1 MNKAAK
7 CYLREVKGLL
17 PCSRR
22 EKRRYLAELEVDV
35 VSYLQGCPDA
45 SVEDL
50 CHHFGEPKAVAKEFM
65 AQLSPEQLSRKM
77 SVKRKI
83 VIGVISITAILALF
97 VGIMSAIVSQKRI
110 SYYEGYY
117 VDIIDV
123 ISSTDAPN
131 QEPIEVH

>member
-35 VSYLQGCPDA
+35 VSYLQGCPAA

-77 SVKRKI
+77 SVKRMI
-83 VIGVISITAILALF
+83 AIGVISIVSILVIVFGVLAYYYADSIDRF
-97 VGIMSAIVSQKRI
+97 VN
-110 SYYEGYY
+110 GYY
-117 VDIIDV
+117 VDTIDV
-123 ISSTDAPN
+123 IPSTDDPN

>member
-1 MNKAAK
+1 MNDQAK
-7 CYLREVKGLL
+7 RYLREVKGLL

-22 EKRRYLAELEVDV
+22 EKRRYIAELEVDV

-50 CHHFGEPKAVAKEFM
+50 CHHFGEPEAVAKEFM

-83 VIGVISITAILALF
+83 VIGVISIVSILVIVFGVLAYYYADSIDRF
-97 VGIMSAIVSQKRI
+97 VN
-110 SYYEGYY
+110 GYY
-117 VDIIDV
+117 VDTIDV
-123 ISSTDAPN
+123 IPSTDDPN

>member
-83 VIGVISITAILALF
+83 AIGVISIVSILVIVFGVLAYYYADSIDRF
-97 VGIMSAIVSQKRI
+97 VN
-110 SYYEGYY
+110 GYY
-117 VDIIDV
+117 VDTIDV
-123 ISSTDAPN
+123 IPSTDDPN